1 MAVEESHQQPV
12 EDIDSVNIE
21 VKKTQASLQF
31 TSKLRNFIKLKNGE
45 LQ

>member
-21 VKKTQASLQF
+21 VKQASLQL
-31 TSKLRNFIKLKNGE
+31 TYKLRNFVKLKNGE
-45 LQ
+45 L